1 MSRDMKITLCDH
13 HAARPSPRAQM
24 IVRLEWLFIL
34 LVALSLM
41 VRPVPVALAEVP
53 DGITTNDEHQP
64 YQFDVNAARLGRRRV
79 QGHTSERAR
88 WIELDVETATRILGD
103 DWRRLIEMLE
113 APPTGDPLWQ
123 RVYWR
128 AFHARGPS
136 PRVHVLCGKDGV
148 AAVIPVRPTGGL
160 VRQWSSGVT
169 AHTPCWTLALARS
182 PHVAGAALEHLM
194 ASAQML
200 NLGPLYARGVE
211 TEALARAARERG
223 FRVSQDMRGAE
234 AVIDLPASPA
244 EFPLSRNLI
253 STTLRKKRQLARLG
267 ELEFD
272 VVTGGPALQQVLAE
286 CFALE
291 TLGWKGQRGAPI
303 ISQPD
308 TLQFYSELAE
318 ASAAAGRLALYTLRL
333 NSTLIAFEYCLRHN
347 GRIDMLKLSYHPRF
361 GHHSPGNVLRLLVLE
376 GEIKSGETRSYHMG
390 LASEWKTRWATRLEP
405 LCWLGIYDRGFRG
418 TVAYLG
424 GTWSG
429 RLRRRTGRLRRRV
442 GRLRD
447 AGRRLLGRWPAA

>member
-1 MSRDMKITLCDH
+1 
-13 HAARPSPRAQM
+13 
-24 IVRLEWLFIL
+24 
-34 LVALSLM
+34 
-41 VRPVPVALAEVP
+41 
-53 DGITTNDEHQP
+53 
-64 YQFDVNAARLGRRRV
+64 
-79 QGHTSERAR
+79 
-88 WIELDVETATRILGD
+88 
-103 DWRRLIEMLE
+103 
-113 APPTGDPLWQ
+113 
-123 RVYWR
+123 
-128 AFHARGPS
+128 
-136 PRVHVLCGKDGV
+136 
-148 AAVIPVRPTGGL
+148 
-160 VRQWSSGVT
+160 
-169 AHTPCWTLALARS
+169 
-182 PHVAGAALEHLM
+182 M

-291 TLGWKGQRGAPI
+291 TLGWKGQSGAPI
-303 ISQPD
+303 ISRPD

-361 GHHSPGNVLRLLVLE
+361 GHHSPGNVLRLLVVE

-429 RLRRRTGRLRRRV
+429 RPSTRSRLRSRPARRPPTSGAR
-442 GRLRD
+442 GR
-447 AGRRLLGRWPAA
+447 GRAAPRPRRSRA

>member
-1 MSRDMKITLCDH
+1 MKITLCDH

-64 YQFDVNAARLGRRRV
+64 YQFEVNAARLGRRRV
-79 QGHTSERAR
+79 QGHTVESTR

-169 AHTPCWTLALARS
+169 AHTPCWSLARRTS
-182 PHVAGAALEHLM
+182 R
-194 ASAQML
+194 
-200 NLGPLYARGVE
+200 AR
-211 TEALARAARERG
+211 R
-223 FRVSQDMRGAE
+223 S
-234 AVIDLPASPA
+234 
-244 EFPLSRNLI
+244 
-253 STTLRKKRQLARLG
+253 ST
-267 ELEFD
+267 
-272 VVTGGPALQQVLAE
+272 
-286 CFALE
+286 
-291 TLGWKGQRGAPI
+291 
-303 ISQPD
+303 
-308 TLQFYSELAE
+308 
-318 ASAAAGRLALYTLRL
+318 
-333 NSTLIAFEYCLRHN
+333 
-347 GRIDMLKLSYHPRF
+347 
-361 GHHSPGNVLRLLVLE
+361 
-376 GEIKSGETRSYHMG
+376 
-390 LASEWKTRWATRLEP
+390 
-405 LCWLGIYDRGFRG
+405 
-418 TVAYLG
+418 
-424 GTWSG
+424 
-429 RLRRRTGRLRRRV
+429 
-442 GRLRD
+442 
-447 AGRRLLGRWPAA
+447 